1 MKKDTVVDANQILAN
16 LNIIRS
22 QDSGSAAEDRKSTNF
37 VRNGRVY
44 ILGDFDESISKFVI
58 PDLNEMISDASGQK
72 DVTIPF
78 YINSC
83 GGESDQLQSIL
94 SLIAIAKSMDIRI
107 MTFVL
112 GNAYS
117 CGSLLAIHGDVRLM
131 ASGARHMMHMGEIG
145 SSSKTYEQLK
155 RNNKDAK
162 DFFDDT
168 VKMYVEHT
176 KMTEKQVK
184 EILKDDMYWM
194 DAKQCLKLGLCDSVV
209 G

>member
-1 MKKDTVVDANQILAN
+1 MNKNNIDIKQVLSEMNVVK
-16 LNIIRS
+16 S
-22 QDSGSAAEDRKSTNF
+22 QDGGSAVEDRKSANY

-44 ILGDFDESISKFVI
+44 ILGDFDESIAKFVI

-83 GGESDQLQSIL
+83 GGEADQLQSL
-94 SLIAIAKSMDIRI
+94 LALINIAKSMDIRI

-117 CGSLLAIHGDVRLM
+117 CGSLLAIVGDVRLM
-131 ASGARHMMHMGEIG
+131 GAGARHMMHMGEIG

-168 VKMYVEHT
+168 VKMYVDYT
-176 KMTEKQVK
+176 KMNEKQVQ

-194 DAKQCLKLGLCDSVV
+194 DAKQCLKLGLCDSIV
-209 G
+209 

>member
-1 MKKDTVVDANQILAN
+1 MKKDV
-16 LNIIRS
+16 NIDTAQLLSNMNVIKTM
-22 QDSGSAAEDRKSTNF
+22 DSGSSVEDRKSNNY

-44 ILGDFDESISKFVI
+44 ILGDFDDSISKFVI
-58 PDLNEMISDASGQK
+58 PDLNEMISEASGQR

-78 YINSC
+78 YINSD
-83 GGESDQLQSIL
+83 GGDASQLQSLL
-94 SLIAIAKSMDIRI
+94 SLIGIAHQMGIRI

-117 CGSLLAIHGDVRLM
+117 CGSLLAVCGDVRLM
-131 ASGARHMMHMGEIG
+131 GKGARHMMHLGEIG
-145 SSSKTYEQLK
+145 SGSKTYEQLK

-168 VKMYVEHT
+168 VRMYVDHT

-194 DAKQCLKLGLCDSVV
+194 DAKQCLKLGLCDSIV
-209 G
+209 